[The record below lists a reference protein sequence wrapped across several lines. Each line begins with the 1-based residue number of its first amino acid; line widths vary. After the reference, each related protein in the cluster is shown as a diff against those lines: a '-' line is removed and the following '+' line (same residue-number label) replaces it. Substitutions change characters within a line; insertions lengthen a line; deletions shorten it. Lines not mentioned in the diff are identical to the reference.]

1 MASAVLARCLCLKE
15 LFLFGLVWKM
25 RVIKK
30 LNNNFAICIDGNG
43 RELIAYGKGIG
54 FPRVPYE
61 ITDLNV
67 IDRTFYDINSQYFA
81 LVNELPEKVFHFT
94 AKLVD
99 IAKNELPYEMNPN
112 LVITLADHI
121 NFAIER
127 ARKNITVQ
135 MPLIYEVEQTY
146 PQEARLGRYAQK
158 QIERRFAIKL
168 NPNEASGIAMSFVNA
183 RYYVKTGAEDSG
195 SRELQYEEILEDT
208 ISIVEDELDIIIER
222 NSFNFARYSSH
233 LLYLMKRI
241 QSKQT
246 LDSDNGIMYQTLREE
261 FAEIAACVDR
271 IALYFQERWDIFLAD
286 EEKLYLILHVNR
298 ICVREG
304 L

>member
-1 MASAVLARCLCLKE
+1 MTSAYRSKVFYVLRG
-15 LFLFGLVWKM
+15 FFIWVGVMM

-30 LNNNFAICIDGNG
+30 LNNNFAICIDGDG

-54 FPRVPYE
+54 FPKVPYE

-67 IDRTFYDINSQYFA
+67 IDRTYYDINSQYFA

-99 IAKNELPYEMNPN
+99 MAKNELQYEMNPN
-112 LVITLADHI
+112 LVLTLADHI
-121 NFAIER
+121 NFCIER
-127 ARKNITVQ
+127 AKKNIYVQ

-146 PQEARLGRYAQK
+146 PREGKLGRYAVRQL
-158 QIERRFAIKL
+158 ERRFAVQL

-183 RYYVKTGAEDSG
+183 RNNAKSG
-195 SRELQYEEILEDT
+195 LGELDKQQMQYDDILEDT
-208 ISIVEDELDIIIER
+208 ISIVEDELDILIER

-233 LLYLMKRI
+233 LMYLLQRI
-241 QSKQT
+241 YSHQT
-246 LDSDNGIMYQTLREE
+246 LESDNGIMYQSMREE
-261 FAEIAACVDR
+261 FPEIASCVDR
-271 IALYFQERWDIFLAD
+271 ISLYFQERWGISLTD